1 MTFDASHKVTKQG
14 GHHLRFISHIGR
26 DVDLANGVVLEHS
39 NTGIVPE
46 RTSHNVTMVN
56 DGKGGYARPRSTNAL
71 LDAVDVCLARYQGK
85 AMKDGKPK
93 PLQKN
98 AVIMRPFILQLDP
111 DWFDDNCPDWRETG
125 DIGDEGRR
133 FVSESLAW
141 CEGEFGQA
149 NIAFTSLHLDE
160 YSPQLQVAFVPMT
173 SDGRLSQKEFFK
185 GPQDFRRQHTEL
197 REHMAAA
204 GYDVTMEKVTKDRT
218 IKAMGTVEY
227 KQYRETLDSASTK
240 LAEAQEKLDAA
251 DHRAMALDDRESSL
265 EARSASVSAGEAQL
279 VDKTAAL
286 AQRAA
291 DVDQKSLVNKKA
303 YLALVKDQE
312 LLTEQLEEQSAAVH
326 RAEGFAAYLEEMTP
340 DFEVYLDIP
349 LQSGKTMRSNYD
361 QVMSQHKAK
370 RAGDLESVG
379 KPAISMEE
387 RINAMHERDAADTEA
402 REEDRG
408 GMEL

>member
-265 EARSASVSAGEAQL
+265 EAREASVVDRERVAVDQAAEA
-279 VDKTAAL
+279 TAAI
-286 AQRAA
+286 AEARQKIAAAHAAFARAEAAA
-291 DVDQKSLVNKKA
+291 DHLLNTPSDVAA
-303 YLALVKDQE
+303 YLAAPLKDGSTLQDRFDTWTKPNRKRRAANIAAIHTE
-312 LLTEQLEEQSAAVH
+312 LAAIEAEEPTADD
-326 RAEGFAAYLEEMTP
+326 GP
-340 DFEVYLDIP
+340 DF
-349 LQSGKTMRSNYD
+349 
-361 QVMSQHKAK
+361 
-370 RAGDLESVG
+370 
-379 KPAISMEE
+379 
-387 RINAMHERDAADTEA
+387 
-402 REEDRG
+402 
-408 GMEL
+408 